1 MSRTELMAA
10 IALAAGM
17 TLTVALIASPETAEG
32 EAANAEFFDPSRF
45 LGWLTP
51 GDEPEQFAAAEDDL
65 FEAY

>member
-17 TLTVALIASPETAEG
+17 TLTVALIASPESAEG
-32 EAANAEFFDPSRF
+32 EAANAALFDPSRF

-51 GDEPEQFAAAEDDL
+51 GEEPEEFAMADDDL